1 MGWAA
6 PVRRE
11 TDLIAITGRY
21 LASCLA
27 LAGVLLMALPVTA
40 QMAPEAKKAF
50 TEGTEAMHS
59 GALEDAASDFL
70 KVTTLEPSFAPAYFN
85 LGLVRLLQK
94 EPGDAIEALE
104 KSLRLQPRERGA
116 HLFLGIAYYR
126 KNEYGKALTALQKET
141 QLDPG
146 NATALMWVGVVQL
159 AQGDALAACVT
170 LDKAAELKPND
181 VDILYHRG
189 RAHMLVSKDSYEE
202 MFHAD
207 PNSWRVHQV
216 LAQSYLEADRYDD
229 AIAEFQLAIKER
241 PEEPG
246 LHEEL
251 GDAYWKHV
259 QLPEAESAFREELKL
274 DPDNSSAMY
283 KLAVVS
289 LEHSEPEVSKK
300 LLTQVIAMEPHFADA
315 EYQLGRADAQ
325 LGELDAAIGDLNAAV
340 ADSGEKDT
348 ETLRQ
353 AYYQLAQVYRRAQ
366 RPQESSQAL
375 DAFLRLKRQADA
387 DQAQNLAEKLK
398 NSGEEQDRSKQ

>member
-1 MGWAA
+1 VGWAA

-11 TDLIAITGRY
+11 KDLIATIGRY
-21 LASCLA
+21 LAMCFA
-27 LAGVLLMALPVTA
+27 LASALLIALPVAA

-50 TEGTEAMHS
+50 TQGTDAMHS
-59 GALEDAASDFL
+59 GALEEAAGDFL

-94 EPGDAIEALE
+94 QPGEAIAALE

-126 KNEYGKALTALQKET
+126 KNEYAKAQTALQKEVR
-141 QLDPG
+141 LDPE
-146 NATALMWVGVVQL
+146 NATALMWLGVVQL

-170 LDKAAELKPND
+170 LDQAAELKPND

-189 RAHMLVSKDSYEE
+189 RAHMLVSKDSYEQ

-207 PNSWRVHQV
+207 PSSWRVHQV

-229 AIAEFQLAIKER
+229 AIAEFQLAIQEH

-259 QLPEAESAFREELKL
+259 QLPQAEDAFREELKI
-274 DPDNSSAMY
+274 DPDNSSAIY

-289 LEHSEPEVSKK
+289 LEHSEPTESKK

-325 LGELDAAIGDLNAAV
+325 LGDLDAAIGDLQAAV
-340 ADSGEKDT
+340 ADCGEKDR

-366 RPQESSQAL
+366 RPEESTQAL
-375 DAFLRLKRQADA
+375 NEFLRLKKQADA
-387 DQAQNLAEKLK
+387 DQAQKLAEKLK
-398 NSGEEQDRSKQ
+398 NSGDEQEKNKR

>member
-1 MGWAA
+1 MFSPATA
-6 PVRRE
+6 
-11 TDLIAITGRY
+11 
-21 LASCLA
+21 
-27 LAGVLLMALPVTA
+27 A
-40 QMAPEAKKAF
+40 QMAGEAKKAF
-50 TEGTEAMHS
+50 TEGTDAMHS
-59 GALEDAASDFL
+59 GALEEAANDFL
-70 KVTTLEPSFAPAYFN
+70 KVTSLEPSFAPAYFD

-94 EPGDAIEALE
+94 QPGEAIAVIN
-104 KSLRLQPRERGA
+104 KSLRLQPNERGA

-126 KNEYGKALTALQKET
+126 KNEYAKALAALKKET
-141 QLDPG
+141 QLDPK
-146 NATALMWVGVVQL
+146 NATALMWLGVVQL

-170 LDKAAELKPND
+170 LDKAAELKPDD

-189 RAHMLVSKDSYEE
+189 RAHMLVSKDSYEQ

-207 PNSWRVHQV
+207 PDSWRVHQV

-229 AIAEFQLAIKER
+229 AIAEFQLAIKQR

-259 QLPEAESAFREELKL
+259 ELPQAEDAFREELQI
-274 DPDNSSAMY
+274 DPDNASAMY

-289 LEHSEPEVSKK
+289 LEHSEPDASKK

-325 LGELDAAIGDLNAAV
+325 LGDLEAAISDLKAAV

-366 RPQESSQAL
+366 RPEESRQAL
-375 DAFLRLKRQADA
+375 DAFLRLKKQADA
-387 DQAQNLAEKLK
+387 DEAAKLAAKLK
-398 NSGEEQDRSKQ
+398 NAAEEQKGSKQ